1 MSKKNSSA
9 LFPTFLALLVHLKP
23 LLLSPNDEYHI
34 YALFLSRLE
43 STFTH
48 QHNQDFNQILLGY
61 LGEIS
66 AAEASGL
73 LFESKQTGHGK
84 ITEKMFLKGT
94 LSCLRTLF
102 WSLEAVVATLLLL

>member
-34 YALFLSRLE
+34 YALFLSR
-43 STFTH
+43 
-48 QHNQDFNQILLGY
+48 FNQILLGY